1 MNKDLQNSFQAR
13 LARRCPF
20 YYGWVVLAVAS
31 VSSYTTR
38 PLMASAVL
46 AIFVVPMTAEFG
58 WSRGVFSGALSL
70 GGLLAVVVA
79 PMVGRWIDRY
89 GSGTVLAVSSVI
101 VGVCGLGL
109 SQVVNLGGYY
119 GLFVPGRA
127 CFAAPLELAPTTAIS
142 NWFIRRRPLALAI
155 LMGTQ
160 GTGLAAMPMVAQWI
174 IGGWGWRVAWS
185 SLGIYTLVIGVI
197 PALLMIR
204 RPEDVGLVGDPMPR
218 GSGPRNAVSSSSGV
232 EVQDGPEPDF
242 TTRQALRTRS
252 FWILS
257 VFSAAVFLVQGGV
270 SVHQAAHFIDQGVPG
285 SSAASIVGIFALSQV
300 AGGLI
305 WSSLAGKIPVR
316 FLLAT
321 SGLSVALGATVTG
334 FSGTLVWGLGAA
346 AMLGVGIGGIHLL
359 LRLVWADFYGR
370 NSLGSIRGVTLPVQI
385 GGQLTG
391 PLVAGFMFDA
401 TGTYRLSFLLVA
413 ATAAMAS
420 VMVLAATPP
429 KKRVESMV
437 TSPPL

>member
-1 MNKDLQNSFQAR
+1 
-13 LARRCPF
+13 
-20 YYGWVVLAVAS
+20 
-31 VSSYTTR
+31 
-38 PLMASAVL
+38 MASAVL

-58 WSRGVFSGALSL
+58 WSRGGFSGALSL

-89 GSGTVLAVSSVI
+89 GAGTVLAVASAI

-127 CFAAPLELAPTTAIS
+127 CFAAPLELAPSTAIS

-160 GTGLAAMPMVAQWI
+160 GTGLAAMPLVAQWI
-174 IGGWGWRVAWS
+174 IGGWGWRAAWS
-185 SLGIYTLVIGVI
+185 SLGIYTLAIGVI

-204 RPEDVGLVGDPMPR
+204 RPEDVGLAGDPMPR
-218 GSGPRNAVSSSSGV
+218 DSGPRNSAASSSRDV
-232 EVQDGPEPDF
+232 EQGSEEPDF

-252 FWILS
+252 FWLLS
-257 VFSAAVFLVQGGV
+257 VFSAAIFLVQGGV

-285 SSAASIVGIFALSQV
+285 SSAALIVGVFALSQV
-300 AGGLI
+300 GGGLV
-305 WSSLAGKIPVR
+305 WSTLASRIPVQ
-316 FLLAT
+316 FLLAS
-321 SGLSVALGATVTG
+321 SGMVVALGGAITG
-334 FSGTLVWGLGAA
+334 FSGTFFWGICSAA
-346 AMLGVGIGGIHLL
+346 TLGVGIGGIHLL

-370 NSLGSIRGVTLPVQI
+370 SSLGSIRGVTLPVQI
-385 GGQLTG
+385 AGQLTG
-391 PLVAGFMFDA
+391 PLISGFVFDA
-401 TGTYRLSFLLVA
+401 TGAYRTAFILVA
-413 ATAAMAS
+413 ATAALAS

-429 KKRVESMV
+429 KKPVESL
-437 TSPPL
+437 SRNLS

>member
-1 MNKDLQNSFQAR
+1 L
-13 LARRCPF
+13 
-20 YYGWVVLAVAS
+20 GVAS

-58 WSRGVFSGALSL
+58 WSRGGFSGALSL

-89 GSGTVLAVSSVI
+89 GAGTVLAVASAI

-127 CFAAPLELAPTTAIS
+127 CFAAPLELAPSTAIS

-160 GTGLAAMPMVAQWI
+160 GTGLAAMPLVAQWI
-174 IGGWGWRVAWS
+174 IGGWGWRAAWS
-185 SLGIYTLVIGVI
+185 SLGIYTLAIGVI

-204 RPEDVGLVGDPMPR
+204 RPEDVGLAGDPMPR
-218 GSGPRNAVSSSSGV
+218 DSGPRNSAASSSRDV
-232 EVQDGPEPDF
+232 EQGSEEPDF

-252 FWILS
+252 FWLLS
-257 VFSAAVFLVQGGV
+257 VFSAAIFLVQGGV

-285 SSAASIVGIFALSQV
+285 SSAALIVGVFALSQV
-300 AGGLI
+300 GGGLV
-305 WSSLAGKIPVR
+305 WSTLASRIPVQ
-316 FLLAT
+316 FLLAS
-321 SGLSVALGATVTG
+321 SGMVVALGGAITG
-334 FSGTLVWGLGAA
+334 FSGTFFWGICSAA
-346 AMLGVGIGGIHLL
+346 TLGVGIGGIHLL

-370 NSLGSIRGVTLPVQI
+370 SSLGSIRGVTLPVQI
-385 GGQLTG
+385 AGQLTG
-391 PLVAGFMFDA
+391 PLISGFVFDA
-401 TGTYRLSFLLVA
+401 TGAYRTAFILVA
-413 ATAAMAS
+413 ATAALAS

-429 KKRVESMV
+429 KKPVESL
-437 TSPPL
+437 SRNLS

>member
-1 MNKDLQNSFQAR
+1 
-13 LARRCPF
+13 
-20 YYGWVVLAVAS
+20 
-31 VSSYTTR
+31 
-38 PLMASAVL
+38 MASATL
-46 AIFVVPMTAEFG
+46 AVFVVPMTAEFG

-79 PMVGRWIDRY
+79 PMVGRWIDKY
-89 GSGTVLAVSSVI
+89 GSGVVLAVSSAI

-109 SQVVNLGGYY
+109 SQAVNLGGYY

-127 CFAAPLELAPTTAIS
+127 CFAAPLELAPSTALS
-142 NWFIRRRPLALAI
+142 NWFIRRRPRALAI

-174 IGGWGWRVAWS
+174 IGGWGWRAAWS
-185 SLGIYTLVIGVI
+185 SLGIYTLAVGVI
-197 PALLMIR
+197 PAFLMIR

-218 GSGPRNAVSSSSGV
+218 GSGPRNAAGSPSGSR
-232 EVQDGPEPDF
+232 VQDVPEPDF

-285 SSAASIVGIFALSQV
+285 SSAASIVSIFALSQV
-300 AGGLI
+300 AGGLV
-305 WSSLAGKIPVR
+305 WSNLAAKIPVR
-316 FLLAT
+316 FLLAS
-321 SGLSVALGATVTG
+321 SGMAVALGAIFTG
-334 FSGTLVWGLGAA
+334 FSGTLVWGLCSA
-346 AMLGVGIGGIHLL
+346 AMLGGGIGGIHLL

-370 NSLGSIRGVTLPVQI
+370 SSLGSIRGVTLPVQI

-401 TGTYRLSFLLVA
+401 TGTYRTAFLLVA
-413 ATAAMAS
+413 ATAALAS

-429 KKRVESMV
+429 KKPIESLIRNE
-437 TSPPL
+437 S